1 MKRRRGLAD
10 VQAAVEAQR
19 VAKRAGSGG
28 EMDESR
34 GGELGLFRLVHVA
47 GDFVRCRGG
56 ESVPTVDR
64 NRPTGRPRLFS
75 SGLGSRVADGGFVG
89 ADASKPASQQAS
101 RARAEIA
108 VEHTPPQTN
117 ARAQPKN

>member
-28 EMDESR
+28 E
-34 GGELGLFRLVHVA
+34 GGESGGGALGLFRLVHVA
-47 GDFVRCRGG
+47 GDFVRRRGG
-56 ESVPTVDR
+56 EGVPTVDR

-75 SGLGSRVADGGFVG
+75 SGLGSRVAGGAIVG
-89 ADASKPASQQAS
+89 AGPEG
-101 RARAEIA
+101 ARGADSMA
-108 VEHTPPQTN
+108 G
-117 ARAQPKN
+117 